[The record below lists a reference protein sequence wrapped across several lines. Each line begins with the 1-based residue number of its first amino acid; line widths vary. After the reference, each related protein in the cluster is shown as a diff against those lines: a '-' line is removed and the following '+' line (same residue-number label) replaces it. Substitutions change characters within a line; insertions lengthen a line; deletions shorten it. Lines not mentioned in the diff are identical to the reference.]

1 MKMGELEIGSLVKF
15 VIADTSVD
23 VILPTGTK
31 STRLWDRLLQARH
44 LVCEPAADDMGVIVA
59 GPELARGGH
68 VQMWQVLVKGDVWWF
83 TEDSLL
89 LIGN

>member
-15 VIADTSVD
+15 VIAETSVD

-31 STRLWDRLLQARH
+31 STRLWDR

-89 LIGN
+89 LIDS